1 MCVCCSCSRCTGTTW
16 MHMLRRH
23 IYTLTDARTLVLTLK
38 NRHGQE
44 ERLATVCVEGCTP
57 LVLLLRKSFSRTSH
71 RNCCP
76 VLCSPSRHCAYKVLF
91 LWVFQVPLDMV
102 QSRVRDRFAAT
113 VTFVALIAVILYLI
127 FVFVFVDPTLRPNL
141 SSTLGRVC
149 LRSLFSRV
157 AS

>member
-1 MCVCCSCSRCTGTTW
+1 
-16 MHMLRRH
+16 
-23 IYTLTDARTLVLTLK
+23 
-38 NRHGQE
+38 
-44 ERLATVCVEGCTP
+44 
-57 LVLLLRKSFSRTSH
+57 
-71 RNCCP
+71 
-76 VLCSPSRHCAYKVLF
+76 
-91 LWVFQVPLDMV
+91 MV